1 MDAKTGAISR
11 RAFLGRLGVGGAA
24 VSAVLAGCDLAG
36 TAPGATSA
44 PPAATSGI
52 AAATSAA
59 PSAAAVAAPGV
70 VRLSSVVIPQ
80 ESGLY
85 AQLLP
90 EFERRS
96 GLKVEVTTASD
107 AEVHGPARTGK
118 FDIVLSH
125 YQHDGV
131 SPFMQEG
138 FGEWPRLVLSSPVA
152 LVGPPADPAG
162 VKGLTDLVE
171 AFRRIAKSGTFV
183 VNDQDGLRYVADIA
197 RRAAELP
204 AGGAWYV
211 DRATRGPEAIR
222 AAAQSGGYTMWG
234 VVPFLRLQ
242 QQSRLPLTTL
252 VTQDQLL
259 RSVMVTIVVNAQK
272 VGGVNTK
279 GARALQQYL
288 IEAETQAK
296 IRTFRM
302 AGVAEQVWWPA
313 AHDNDKAAF
322 ALP

>member
-1 MDAKTGAISR
+1 MDARTGAISR

-24 VSAVLAGCDLAG
+24 VGAVLAGCDLAV
-36 TAPGATSA
+36 A
-44 PPAATSGI
+44 PPAAT
-52 AAATSAA
+52 AA
-59 PSAAAVAAPGV
+59 PSAAAGATAAPTAGAVATPGV

-96 GLKVEVTTASD
+96 GLKVEVTTAAD
-107 AEVHGPARTGK
+107 TEVYGPARTGK

-125 YQHDGV
+125 YQHEGV
-131 SPFMQEG
+131 MPFMQEG
-138 FGEWPRLVLSSPVA
+138 LGEWPRMILSSPIA
-152 LVGPPADPAG
+152 LVGPTADPAG
-162 VKGLTDLVE
+162 VRGLTDLVE
-171 AFRRIAKSGTFV
+171 AFRRIARSGTFV
-183 VNDQDGLRYVADIA
+183 VNDQDGLRYVAEVA

-204 AGGAWYV
+204 AGGPWYV

-242 QQSRLPLTTL
+242 KQSPLPLATL

-259 RSVMVTIVVNAQK
+259 RSVMVTIVVNDQK
-272 VGGVNTK
+272 VAGVNAK

-302 AGVAEQVWWPA
+302 AGVAEQIWWPA
-313 AHDNDKAAF
+313 AQDNDKAAF
-322 ALP
+322 GTSAR